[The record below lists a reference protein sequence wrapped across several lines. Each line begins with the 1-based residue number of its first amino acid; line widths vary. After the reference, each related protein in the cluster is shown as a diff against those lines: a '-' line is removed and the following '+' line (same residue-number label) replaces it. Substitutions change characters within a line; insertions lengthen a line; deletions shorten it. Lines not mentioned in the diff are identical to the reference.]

1 MTEEKS
7 DKKKPLPLP
16 KKEEIKEEKSVSDK
30 IDRSNFTEEEL
41 NDLDGIDYLNSLKVL
56 EYKLKILEAQ
66 IAKIDGRT
74 PRELMQR
81 KVKLSLKIKLMKEQL
96 DSGDV
101 SPKDYFTLLSQQMV
115 HDRQLFALFK
125 QEKDLKNAKLIAERI
140 KIMMAEMTELKDV
153 IKKSK

>member
-1 MTEEKS
+1 M
-7 DKKKPLPLP
+7 
-16 KKEEIKEEKSVSDK
+16 
-30 IDRSNFTEEEL
+30 
-41 NDLDGIDYLNSLKVL
+41 

>member
-1 MTEEKS
+1 
-7 DKKKPLPLP
+7 
-16 KKEEIKEEKSVSDK
+16 
-30 IDRSNFTEEEL
+30 
-41 NDLDGIDYLNSLKVL
+41 
-56 EYKLKILEAQ
+56 
-66 IAKIDGRT
+66 
-74 PRELMQR
+74 
-81 KVKLSLKIKLMKEQL
+81 MKEQL